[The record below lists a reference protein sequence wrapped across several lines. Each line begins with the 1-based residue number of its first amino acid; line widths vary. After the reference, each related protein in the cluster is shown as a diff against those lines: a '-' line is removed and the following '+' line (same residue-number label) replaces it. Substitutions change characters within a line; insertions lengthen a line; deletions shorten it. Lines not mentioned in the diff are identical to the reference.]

1 MKKLFSLVVAVA
13 AMLNVSAKTETK
25 IEVKAGGHVLVAY
38 HRTGDEN
45 SGWKSH
51 RGEKHGGDD
60 AAAGERQGKP

>member
-1 MKKLFSLVVAVA
+1 
-13 AMLNVSAKTETK
+13 MLNVSAKTETK
-25 IEVKAGGHVLVAY
+25 MRSKGGRLYVYGHVLVAY